1 MDFGN
6 ILWIA
11 ATGAASIWGYVQARR
26 FMRQRLRFVEPAQKP
41 VAPVVAGA
49 AAAVIAAPVV
59 WLLPIV
65 GAGTAILFGA
75 GVGIGASHGQKDVRR
90 LPGS

>member
-1 MDFGN
+1 MDLGN

-11 ATGAASIWGYVQARR
+11 ATGAASIWGYVQTRR

-41 VAPVVAGA
+41 IAPVVAGA
-49 AAAVIAAPVV
+49 AAAAIAAPVV
-59 WLLPIV
+59 WLLPVV

-90 LPGS
+90 LPGF

>member
-1 MDFGN
+1 MDLGN

-11 ATGAASIWGYVQARR
+11 ATGAASIWGYVQTRS

-41 VAPVVAGA
+41 IAPVVAGA

-59 WLLPIV
+59 WLLPVV

-75 GVGIGASHGQKDVRR
+75 GVGMGASHGQKDVRR
-90 LPGS
+90 LPGL